1 MILKASQRANGQNL
15 AVHLMR
21 ADDNEHVQL
30 YELRGFT
37 GSNLKDAF
45 KEAEAVS
52 LGTKCKQYLFSVSLN
67 PPEGTA
73 LSTEHFADTAD
84 RIERQLGLEGQP
96 RALVI
101 HEKEGRRHAHCVWS
115 RIDAETMTAKQ
126 MSFFKSKLVGL
137 SRDLYLENGWQLP
150 RGLAQSGQ
158 KNPVNFTLAEW
169 QHAKRIGI
177 DPRAFK
183 AVVQSAWSKSDGL
196 KALTSALEER
206 GLFLAK
212 GDRRGFVLVDHQGEV
227 HALSRVLGLK
237 TKDLTARLGNADAL
251 RDVDGTKRH
260 LSKMM
265 TPALQAHIRDAKDR
279 FQERSAKLGAYKEEM
294 TRHHRKAREEIEN
307 KQKSEWDTETL
318 NRAARLPKGLRGLW
332 SRLTGKYQIIRA
344 ENEAEAKATQARQA
358 QERQRL
364 IEEQMRQR
372 SVLQERIR
380 DLRHK
385 QAETLLDLRADI
397 GRYLKLSGEM
407 RGQSIGQSLG
417 LSLKLNRN

>member
-37 GSNLKDAF
+37 GTNLKEAF

-150 RGLAQSGQ
+150 RGLAPSGQ

-183 AVVQSAWSKSDGL
+183 EVVQSAWSKSDGL

-237 TKDLTARLGNADAL
+237 TKT
-251 RDVDGTKRH
+251 
-260 LSKMM
+260 
-265 TPALQAHIRDAKDR
+265 
-279 FQERSAKLGAYKEEM
+279 
-294 TRHHRKAREEIEN
+294 
-307 KQKSEWDTETL
+307 
-318 NRAARLPKGLRGLW
+318 
-332 SRLTGKYQIIRA
+332 
-344 ENEAEAKATQARQA
+344 
-358 QERQRL
+358 
-364 IEEQMRQR
+364 
-372 SVLQERIR
+372 
-380 DLRHK
+380 
-385 QAETLLDLRADI
+385 
-397 GRYLKLSGEM
+397 
-407 RGQSIGQSLG
+407 
-417 LSLKLNRN
+417 

>member
-37 GSNLKDAF
+37 GSNLKEAF

-177 DPRAFK
+177 DPRGFK
-183 AVVQSAWSKSDGL
+183 EVVQSAWSKSDGL
-196 KALTSALEER
+196 KSLTSALEER

-237 TKDLTARLGNADAL
+237 TKDLTARLGNPETL

-260 LSKMM
+260 LSKIM
-265 TPALQAHIRDAKDR
+265 TPALQARIRDAKDR
-279 FQERSAKLGAYKEEM
+279 FQERSPKLGAYKEEM
-294 TRHHRKAREEIEN
+294 TRHHRKAREEIE
-307 KQKSEWDTETL
+307 KKHKSEWDTETL
-318 NRAARLPKGLRGLW
+318 NRTARLPKGLRGLW
-332 SRLTGKYQIIRA
+332 SRLTGKYQTIRA
-344 ENEAEAKATQARQA
+344 ENESEAKATQARQA
-358 QERQRL
+358 QERQRV